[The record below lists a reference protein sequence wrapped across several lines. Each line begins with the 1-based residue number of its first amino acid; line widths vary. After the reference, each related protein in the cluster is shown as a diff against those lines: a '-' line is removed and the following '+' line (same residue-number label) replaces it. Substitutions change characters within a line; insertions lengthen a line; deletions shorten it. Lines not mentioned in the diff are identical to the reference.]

1 MNTAHAMRGNQ
12 RGFTLIEM
20 IVVMAVFITVLIITA
35 SAFDTILKQSSK
47 LFRSEESNIEGMI
60 GLEMLRHDLQQA
72 GYGLFTEQPDPS
84 TYTDEAAGTPSSIYN
99 DAPDNVPRPVV
110 AGNNLASGTTV
121 GTSTLIADSD
131 YLAIKGTTV
140 GRSSTAQKWTFLRI
154 SSNVVLPQ
162 QWASDSENLTAAPQE
177 RVVVIQKQFGTPM
190 RSTLVKDPANN
201 FYFDYSST
209 AFNGLAANAAAI
221 YTAYGVDDAV
231 LRFPFNRSDYFVA
244 VPAAATSL
252 PPVCAPGSGILYK
265 TTVNHGDGTLSYVPV
280 LDCVLD
286 LQVVLGW
293 DMNNDAVI
301 DTYSNADGSAVSS
314 GIAEGTIANVQA
326 ALTTTNNNTIATTP
340 SIRNSLKMIKLYVIA
355 QNGRRDPGY
364 TSSTPLTVGDVGETS
379 LTRPAGL
386 PLATNQQN
394 YRWKQY
400 RIVVRPKNLQA
411 NQ

>member
-1 MNTAHAMRGNQ
+1 MTRIRNNKG
-12 RGFTLIEM
+12 
-20 IVVMAVFITVLIITA
+20 
-35 SAFDTILKQSSK
+35 
-47 LFRSEESNIEGMI
+47 
-60 GLEMLRHDLQQA
+60 
-72 GYGLFTEQPDPS
+72 
-84 TYTDEAAGTPSSIYN
+84 
-99 DAPDNVPRPVV
+99 V
-110 AGNNLASGTTV
+110 A
-121 GTSTLIADSD
+121 
-131 YLAIKGTTV
+131 
-140 GRSSTAQKWTFLRI
+140 
-154 SSNVVLPQ
+154 
-162 QWASDSENLTAAPQE
+162 
-177 RVVVIQKQFGTPM
+177 
-190 RSTLVKDPANN
+190 LVTN

-209 AFNGLAANAAAI
+209 AFNGLAANAVAI
-221 YTAYGVDDAV
+221 YTAYGVDDAL

-244 VPAAATSL
+244 VPATATSIS
-252 PPVCAPGSGILYK
+252 PVCAPGSGILYK
-265 TTVNHGDGTLSYVPV
+265 TTVSHTDGSLQYVPV

-301 DTYSNADGSAVSS
+301 DTYSNADGSSVSS

-364 TSSTPLTVGDVGETS
+364 TSSTPLTVGDVGEAS

-394 YRWKQY
+394 FRWKQY

>member
-1 MNTAHAMRGNQ
+1 
-12 RGFTLIEM
+12 
-20 IVVMAVFITVLIITA
+20 
-35 SAFDTILKQSSK
+35 
-47 LFRSEESNIEGMI
+47 
-60 GLEMLRHDLQQA
+60 
-72 GYGLFTEQPDPS
+72 
-84 TYTDEAAGTPSSIYN
+84 
-99 DAPDNVPRPVV
+99 
-110 AGNNLASGTTV
+110 
-121 GTSTLIADSD
+121 
-131 YLAIKGTTV
+131 
-140 GRSSTAQKWTFLRI
+140 
-154 SSNVVLPQ
+154 
-162 QWASDSENLTAAPQE
+162 
-177 RVVVIQKQFGTPM
+177 M

-244 VPAAATSL
+244 VPAAASSI
-252 PPVCAPGSGILYK
+252 PPVCAPGAGILYK
-265 TTVNHGDGTLSYVPV
+265 TTVRHADGILQYIPV

-293 DMNNDAVI
+293 DMNNDSVI

-326 ALTTTNNNTIATTP
+326 ALTTTNNNTIDTTP

-364 TSSTPLTVGDVGETS
+364 TSTSPMVIGDTGEAS
-379 LTRPAGL
+379 LTRPGGL
-386 PLATNQQN
+386 TLAANQLN